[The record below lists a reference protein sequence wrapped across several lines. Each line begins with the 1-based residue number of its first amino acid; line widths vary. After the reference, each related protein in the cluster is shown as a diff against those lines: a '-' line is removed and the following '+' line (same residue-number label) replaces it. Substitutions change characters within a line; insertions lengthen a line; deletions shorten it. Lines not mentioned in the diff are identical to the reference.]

1 MSETLL
7 ELVKEK
13 LDIFGIWPKVTYVSH
28 SWIQGS
34 IVKCLFSA
42 PVLFSTGLPSSS
54 RRCSLCSG
62 ISDLEQL
69 QADPVLNVCNFKRR
83 DALSQGSVLIAPAW
97 GRDTC

>member
-7 ELVKEK
+7 ELVREK
-13 LDIFGIWPKVTYVSH
+13 LVIFGIWPKVTYISH

-42 PVLFSTGLPSSS
+42 LVLFSAGLASSS
-54 RRCSLCSG
+54 GRCSLWSG
-62 ISDLEQL
+62 IGDLGQL

-97 GRDTC
+97 GWDTC